1 MIKSITLLGSS
12 SGRNAGDAALLSSIM
27 DSVDNACQTRLLY
40 EIPSLNPE
48 FIWRTY
54 ENRVRPVGI
63 LPWNLSAK
71 LFGLT
76 TYQSLMRSD
85 LSLIFDATLFDRSLY
100 NPFFNFLSSFDLLL
114 PFAKKRGKKMGCYTV
129 TVGPCRTPK
138 GKEML
143 KRVLDQMDFITVRDQ
158 DSVDEMIDAKVDNPN
173 YIITNDAALNTIPAS
188 PQRVEQVCKEIGLTF
203 DKEIFAFNVN
213 PYFDS
218 WAGLNRPTLG
228 RERFVQIY
236 ADALNEA
243 LKDIDANLL
252 FTSTQHLDESLT
264 QEIMAKVKLPHKKAY
279 LSNKVYNH
287 HEIKGV
293 MGRANLLFAMRLHCL
308 ILTSSALTPIM
319 SLDYLPKVH
328 TYMKSLGLADY
339 SLNFENYDKANLVA
353 HIQKGWENRK
363 AIRNSLEQNIP
374 RMQNEANRAAEIV
387 AAIHRNESIEAII
400 AKYKK

>member
-54 ENRVRPVGI
+54 ENRVRPVSI

-114 PFAKKRGKKMGCYTV
+114 PFAKRRGKKMGCYTV

-203 DKEIFAFNVN
+203 DKEIYSFNVN

-264 QEIMAKVKLPHKKAY
+264 QEIMAKLKLPHKKAY

-308 ILTSSALTPIM
+308 ILTSSALTPII

-363 AIRNSLEQNIP
+363 AIRSSLEQNIP

-387 AAIHRNESIEAII
+387 AAIHRNESIEALI